1 MNDGSRGTY
10 NSNIQIRFKTSNL
23 KSILCDYSDAYVI
36 VKGTILVGNTTD
48 TEVIFK
54 SLVPL
59 TDWRNELSNTQIDA
73 KDIDVEMPLYN
84 LIEYRDIYSKTCHCY
99 SKAWGC
105 LWQYHWNIV
114 PLKYVSNLWITLE
127 MHFY

>member
-59 TDWRNELSNTQIDA
+59 TDWRNE
-73 KDIDVEMPLYN
+73 
-84 LIEYRDIYSKTCHCY
+84 
-99 SKAWGC
+99 
-105 LWQYHWNIV
+105 
-114 PLKYVSNLWITLE
+114 
-127 MHFY
+127 